1 MAATD
6 TATTTDTDAPEV
18 TAGDAPEITN
28 GFNLSAYHSGE
39 GVGNVSLVM

>member
-6 TATTTDTDAPEV
+6 TSKTTDTDAPEV

-28 GFNLSAYHSGE
+28 NLNLSAYRSGE